1 VLVLSHDEVVHLKCS
16 MWQKMPGIYEDKFS
30 NLREAYTFM
39 CGHPGK
45 KLLFMGQ
52 DFGQQ
57 REWSE
62 DRELDWFLL
71 NQPLN
76 KALLDYVRELWK
88 MYRKYPALYATD
100 TDPNGFEWINADD
113 ADRSIYSFMRK
124 SPDGKKNLLFVLN
137 MTPIERPDYRCGVP
151 VKKSYKLILNS
162 ADPKFGGTAEIR
174 KVSYAAQKGECD
186 RRPYNIEFP
195 LPAYCAAVFEW

>member
-1 VLVLSHDEVVHLKCS
+1 
-16 MWQKMPGIYEDKFS
+16 
-30 NLREAYTFM
+30 
-39 CGHPGK
+39 
-45 KLLFMGQ
+45 
-52 DFGQQ
+52 
-57 REWSE
+57 
-62 DRELDWFLL
+62 
-71 NQPLN
+71 
-76 KALLDYVRELWK
+76 
-88 MYRKYPALYATD
+88 
-100 TDPNGFEWINADD
+100 
-113 ADRSIYSFMRK
+113 
-124 SPDGKKNLLFVLN
+124 